1 MSPEGVKKVIFY
13 QAISESIFSE
23 LNTDIQKT
31 GYGVGLNAPV
41 LRKSAHK
48 LFG

>member
-1 MSPEGVKKVIFY
+1 MSPERRQEGHFY

-23 LNTDIQKT
+23 LETDIQKT
-31 GYGVGLNAPV
+31 GFGVGLNASV
-41 LRKSAHK
+41 LRKSARK